1 MEIIFA
7 AIICSLIALVS
18 KKLSFPTIPL
28 YILAGLVL
36 GEWSILTQSE
46 ISEFLSKIGVILLL
60 FYIGLH
66 INPEEIRKKKGM
78 IFSAGMFDLIVN
90 FPLIFFV
97 SLALGFSY
105 SQAFILASALY
116 VSSSAIVLQSLIEN
130 RKLIYKEAETIVW
143 IMVFEDIVIAL
154 LIVLNSLNFTSITVF
169 FVKLSVFTLL
179 AMYLS
184 KRVKGI
190 EGIFTRDDEVPILF
204 SFSIALLSIAFEE
217 LFDIP
222 LAYASIMLG
231 LIFSGIKRVREIIVP
246 FKEVFLAIF
255 FFFFGL
261 SAEITLKGLE
271 SFLMI
276 LVTIVGKILSGIL
289 TGFKIHRS
297 FNSGMEIGMSTI
309 ARGEFSA
316 FLVYA
321 YGDPSVISIVML
333 VIIFTSILGTILSKY
348 SERIIQSF
356 QYISRML

>member
-1 MEIIFA
+1 MEIVFA
-7 AIICSLIALVS
+7 AVICSLIALIS

-28 YILAGLVL
+28 YITAGLVL
-36 GEWSILTQSE
+36 GEWGVIIQSE
-46 ISEFLSKIGVILLL
+46 IAEFLSKVGVIFLL

-66 INPEEIRKKKGM
+66 INPEEILRKRRM

-105 SQAFILASALY
+105 SQAFILSSALY

-143 IMVFEDIVIAL
+143 LMVFEDIVIAL
-154 LIVLNSLNFTSITVF
+154 LIILNDLDFTSIVIF
-169 FVKLSVFTLL
+169 LAKLSVFTLL
-179 AMYLS
+179 AVYLS
-184 KRVKGI
+184 KRVKSI
-190 EGIFTRDDEVPILF
+190 EGIFIRDDEVPVLF

-217 LFDIP
+217 FFDIP

-231 LIFSGIKRVREIIVP
+231 LILSGVRRVREMITP

-255 FFFFGL
+255 FFFFGS

-271 SFLMI
+271 SLVII
-276 LVTIVGKILSGIL
+276 LISIIGKILSGIL

-297 FNSGMEIGMSTI
+297 FSSGIEIGLSTI

-316 FLVYA
+316 FLVYT
-321 YGDPSVISIVML
+321 YGDSNVISIVML
-333 VIIFTSILGTILSKY
+333 AIIFTSILGAFLAKY
-348 SERIIQSF
+348 SERIVQLL
-356 QYISRML
+356 QYTSRML